1 MRTFPSLGPKRQWR
15 CDGTNSTVSWN
26 KWDLARGTRRW
37 LGCLVVLAPRFKR
50 YAYPLPACRLPIA
63 CSGVLATIHVL
74 KEMRL
79 DYSPIYAGFAYKT
92 TEPLWH
98 PRTLLR
104 CIVCSHDDAVLV
116 QAELLVPVRCCGS
129 WAKGARAS
137 CTSWCGG
144 TRGLCVQKWFGL
156 GDECTRLSFERRGAV
171 LRTYPPA
178 SVCTSAVNCCSLRAG
193 CCGTVCMGRYKMSS
207 KVKLG

>member
-15 CDGTNSTVSWN
+15 CDGTNSIASWN

-129 WAKGARAS
+129 WGKRCARKLHKLVRRSADLLMLFLNIKGRRLALVRFN
-137 CTSWCGG
+137 GIHRGPEDG
-144 TRGLCVQKWFGL
+144 T
-156 GDECTRLSFERRGAV
+156 
-171 LRTYPPA
+171 
-178 SVCTSAVNCCSLRAG
+178 
-193 CCGTVCMGRYKMSS
+193 TV
-207 KVKLG
+207 